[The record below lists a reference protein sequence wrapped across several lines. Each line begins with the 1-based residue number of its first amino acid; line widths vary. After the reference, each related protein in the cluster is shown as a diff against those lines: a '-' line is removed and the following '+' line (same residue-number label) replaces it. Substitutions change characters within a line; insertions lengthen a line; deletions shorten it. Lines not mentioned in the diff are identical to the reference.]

1 VNYLRPMDWQLLTN
15 KVKAGET
22 AAIARAISLVEN
34 NLPGFH
40 NLLESLELPQVPV
53 VGITG
58 PPGAGKSSIVNEL
71 AGFWLKNNLK
81 VAVIAVDP
89 SSPFNFGA
97 LLGDRL
103 RMAGHFTNLN
113 LFIRSLSSRGS
124 LGGLSSGILEI
135 IDIFKHAGFD
145 RIIVETVGVGQS
157 EVEIAGVADTTVVVM
172 VPESGDELQTLK
184 SGVMEIAD
192 VFVVNKSD
200 REGAARFA
208 GHLRERAR
216 ENRTH
221 EAQVIETVA
230 TKGKG
235 IDTLSNAISG
245 HHQSMSNSSR
255 RFVLLA
261 EKLGRII
268 AKRRMADYDAEKHA
282 QILQQIANKP
292 GFNLYVYANQFS

>member
-1 VNYLRPMDWQLLTN
+1 LHP
-15 KVKAGET
+15 
-22 AAIARAISLVEN
+22 I
-34 NLPGFH
+34 
-40 NLLESLELPQVPV
+40 PV

-71 AGFWLKNNLK
+71 AQFWLGQNLK

-103 RMAGHFTNLN
+103 RMAGLFTHPG

-124 LGGLSSGILEI
+124 LGGLSTGILET

-157 EVEIAGVADTTVVVM
+157 EVEIAGVADTTIVVT
-172 VPESGDELQTLK
+172 VPESGDEVQTLK

-216 ENRTH
+216 ENMTH
-221 EAQVIETVA
+221 ETQVIETIA
-230 TKGKG
+230 TTGKG
-235 IDTLSNAISG
+235 IDLLSEAISS
-245 HHQSMSNSSR
+245 HYRSLSQNPR
-255 RFVLLA
+255 KYLLMA
-261 EKLGRII
+261 EKLSRIV
-268 AKRRMADYDAEKHA
+268 AKSRMQDFNTEQQAR
-282 QILQQIANKP
+282 ILQEEANKP
-292 GFNLYVYANQFS
+292 GFNLYVYANQFNVNS

>member
-1 VNYLRPMDWQLLTN
+1 MDWQSLSE

-34 NLPGFH
+34 NLPGCQI
-40 NLLESLELPQVPV
+40 LLENLELTQVPV

-103 RMAGHFTNLN
+103 RMAGHFTNPN

-124 LGGLSSGILEI
+124 LGGLSSGILETV
-135 IDIFKHAGFD
+135 DIFKHAGFD

-157 EVEIAGVADTTVVVM
+157 EVEIAGVADTTVVVT
-172 VPESGDELQTLK
+172 VPESGDEVQTLK

-208 GHLRERAR
+208 SHLRERAR
-216 ENRTH
+216 ENGEH
-221 EAQVIETVA
+221 EAQVIETIA
-230 TKGKG
+230 TTGKG
-235 IDTLSNAISG
+235 IDTLSNAISQ
-245 HHQSMSNSSR
+245 HHQSMSNSTR
-255 RFVLLA
+255 RFTLLA

-268 AKRRMADYDAEKHA
+268 AKRRMADYDAEKQA

-292 GFNLYVYANQFS
+292 GFNLYVYANQFSAKS

>member
-1 VNYLRPMDWQLLTN
+1 MDWQLLSH

-22 AAIARAISLVEN
+22 ASIARAISLVEN
-34 NLPGFH
+34 NHPGCH
-40 NLLESLELPQVPV
+40 TLLESLEMPQIPV
-53 VGITG
+53 IGITG
-58 PPGAGKSSIVNEL
+58 PPGAGKSSIVNKL
-71 AGFWLKNNLK
+71 AGYWLNNNLK

-103 RMAGHFTNLN
+103 RMAGHFTNPN

-124 LGGLSSGILEI
+124 LGGLSSGILET

-157 EVEIAGVADTTVVVM
+157 EVEIAGVADTTIVVT
-172 VPESGDELQTLK
+172 VPESGDEVQALK

-192 VFVVNKSD
+192 VFVVNKAD

-208 GHLRERAR
+208 GHLRERGR
-216 ENRTH
+216 ENKTH
-221 EAQVIETVA
+221 EVQVIETIA
-230 TKGKG
+230 TTGKG
-235 IDTLSNAISG
+235 IEELSKAISD
-245 HHQSMSNSSR
+245 HHHSMANNAR
-255 RFVLLA
+255 RFILLA
-261 EKLGRII
+261 DKLGRII
-268 AKRRMADYDAEKHA
+268 AKRRMADFDAEKQA

-292 GFNLYVYANQFS
+292 GFNLYVYANKFSQ